1 MNELAFQ
8 LMSLQYELAM
18 KIGGTLDRGDML
30 QSVLETLIRRL
41 DARAAAV
48 FDFKGADAQPRLIA
62 ALPSGWK
69 NGAMHGDALTTPG
82 GTGASRAV
90 CAERLGDGA
99 FRYVF
104 LLPDFGQLELERDA
118 GPLEPSA
125 LRALEPLMAQLG
137 RSARA
142 CTDHAEVETMQR
154 RFSALVATVPEAIF
168 EARIDTEG
176 GIAFDYVSPRAQ
188 DLLGIEPRTLLALPE
203 TLLHRIEEK
212 DRTALVG
219 VLARAAATGEAFDRR
234 VRLDAQALEPR
245 WLLIAGRPRHSD
257 ASGSVR
263 WSGIIQDVTA
273 RELYSES
280 RRQQARDQFDSVL
293 SAIDDA
299 VVGSDVSGCIT
310 YWNKG
315 AERMLGHPAAAVI
328 DQPLSVIVPER
339 LRGAR
344 SSGFAPNVATDERR
358 AFGRPT
364 EMHMLHAAGHEVPVE
379 FILSRSGDAGNV
391 RFFAVLRDLTAR
403 KEAEQRLAFALEVQ
417 QAVAES
423 STLLL
428 SAELDGIDAL
438 LESTLGRLGQ
448 LTRSDRVYI
457 FRFVD
462 GLLYNTHEWCRQGVQ
477 PHKESLQALAPGD
490 FPFFMAP
497 LRAGRT
503 LVIPSVQALPA
514 EAAAERAMLEAQ
526 DVESLI
532 AVPVIFEGAFQGL
545 LGLDNPTTSSV
556 ATLEDLA
563 TPLRVFSEVIAGVL
577 QRAAGERELRAL
589 HLRISGRVA
598 EQRAMLRMSAD
609 LAATRS
615 RDGFY
620 GILNQHLG
628 DALPAAN
635 LTLMTLSQGGR
646 TVRIRPLVTLA
657 NFQTGPYRAS
667 LEASSSALE
676 VDTESLAG
684 RSEWQ
689 ALVRGETVS
698 TEGGTAVPFPDLIDQ
713 DARQESSHFVVVP
726 LIGPDG
732 VLGCFNARF
741 SGEQPLLPQTTDW
754 VEQVG
759 ALLGAHIAA
768 YEAREALQDLNAN
781 LEARV
786 ASRSAAFQAS
796 EERFTTLFDRA
807 PQAMLLLD
815 HAGVVTRSN
824 ARARA
829 LFRIGEDAPADLSF
843 HALLPAQ
850 GADAGTPTLVAAQ
863 RLDGTSFQ
871 AETSL
876 VTVYQDGRPVDIVGV
891 ADVTERIEA
900 QDAIVRSLQEKETLI
915 KEIHHRVKNNLQIIS
930 SLLMLQSDRMP
941 SDAGRELLAES
952 VLRVRSMALI
962 HEQLYGVESLD
973 RIDLG
978 EYARTLA
985 QGLCAT
991 LAPTVRVRVDAGVTD
1006 ITINEAIPLGLILNE
1021 LLTNAFKYG
1030 IAGPGRPERVRRT
1043 GDDCDVQVEVFA
1055 DDSEVRMSV
1064 TDSGDG
1070 LPASVDTAK
1079 ASSLGL
1085 TLIRALAR
1093 QLRGHLTHDV
1103 DGGTRFMIT
1112 CPRWTPD

>member
-18 KIGGTLDRGDML
+18 KIGATLDRGDML
-30 QSVLETLIRRL
+30 KSVLETLIRRL

-48 FDFKGADAQPRLIA
+48 FEVADAQPRLVA
-62 ALPSGWK
+62 ALPGGWK
-69 NGAMHGDALTTPG
+69 PGAMHGDALTAQG
-82 GTGASRAV
+82 GTGAAPAT

-104 LLPDFGQLELERDA
+104 SLPDFGLLELERDG

-125 LRALEPLMAQLG
+125 LRALEPLMAHLG

-168 EARIDTEG
+168 EARIDPEG
-176 GIAFDYVSPRAQ
+176 GIAFEYVSPRAR

-203 TLLHRIEEK
+203 LLLHRIEEG

-234 VRLDAQALEPR
+234 VRLDAQGIEPR
-245 WLLIAGRPRHSD
+245 WLLIAGRPRRSD

-273 RELYSES
+273 RELYAES

-299 VVGSDVSGCIT
+299 VVGSDISGCIT

-328 DQPLSVIVPER
+328 GQPLSVIVPER
-339 LRGAR
+339 LRGAH
-344 SSGFAPNVATDERR
+344 SSGFAPNLATDERR
-358 AFGRPT
+358 VFGRPT
-364 EMHMLHAAGHEVPVE
+364 EMHVLHARGHEVPVE
-379 FILSRSGDAGNV
+379 FILSRSGDAGHV

-428 SAELDGIDAL
+428 SAEPSGIDAL
-438 LESTLGRLGQ
+438 LEATLGRLGQ

-462 GLLYNTHEWCRQGVQ
+462 SLLYNTHEWCRQDVQ

-514 EAAAERAMLEAQ
+514 DAASERAILETQ

-545 LGLDNPTTSSV
+545 LGLDNPTTSSA

-598 EQRAMLRMSAD
+598 EQRAMLRMSGD

-615 RDGFY
+615 RDSFY
-620 GILNQHLG
+620 GILAQHLG

-657 NFQTGPYRAS
+657 NLQKGPYRAS
-667 LEASSSALE
+667 LEARSSALE

-732 VLGCFNARF
+732 VLGCFKARF

-754 VEQVG
+754 VEQIG

-768 YEAREALQDLNAN
+768 HEAREALQDLNAN

-815 HAGVVTRSN
+815 HAGLVTRSN

-843 HALLPAQ
+843 HALLPEH
-850 GADAGTPTLVAAQ
+850 GAGAGAPTLVAAQ

-876 VTVYQDGRPVDIVGV
+876 VTVYQEGRPFDIVGV

-941 SDAGRELLAES
+941 SDAGREFLAES
-952 VLRVRSMALI
+952 VLQVRSMALI

-1030 IAGPGRPERVRRT
+1030 IAGPGMPDRVRRT

-1055 DDSEVRMSV
+1055 DDSEVRMAV
-1064 TDSGDG
+1064 TDSGHG

-1093 QLRGHLTHDV
+1093 QLRGHLAHDV
-1103 DGGTRFMIT
+1103 DGGTRFVIT

>member
-1 MNELAFQ
+1 MQ
-8 LMSLQYELAM
+8 
-18 KIGGTLDRGDML
+18 DRLVQQVIQEMQDRL
-30 QSVLETLIRRL
+30 VQRVILETQDRL
-41 DARAAAV
+41 
-48 FDFKGADAQPRLIA
+48 
-62 ALPSGWK
+62 
-69 NGAMHGDALTTPG
+69 
-82 GTGASRAV
+82 
-90 CAERLGDGA
+90 
-99 FRYVF
+99 
-104 LLPDFGQLELERDA
+104 
-118 GPLEPSA
+118 
-125 LRALEPLMAQLG
+125 
-137 RSARA
+137 
-142 CTDHAEVETMQR
+142 
-154 RFSALVATVPEAIF
+154 
-168 EARIDTEG
+168 
-176 GIAFDYVSPRAQ
+176 
-188 DLLGIEPRTLLALPE
+188 
-203 TLLHRIEEK
+203 
-212 DRTALVG
+212 
-219 VLARAAATGEAFDRR
+219 
-234 VRLDAQALEPR
+234 
-245 WLLIAGRPRHSD
+245 
-257 ASGSVR
+257 
-263 WSGIIQDVTA
+263 
-273 RELYSES
+273 
-280 RRQQARDQFDSVL
+280 
-293 SAIDDA
+293 
-299 VVGSDVSGCIT
+299 
-310 YWNKG
+310 
-315 AERMLGHPAAAVI
+315 
-328 DQPLSVIVPER
+328 
-339 LRGAR
+339 
-344 SSGFAPNVATDERR
+344 
-358 AFGRPT
+358 
-364 EMHMLHAAGHEVPVE
+364 
-379 FILSRSGDAGNV
+379 
-391 RFFAVLRDLTAR
+391 
-403 KEAEQRLAFALEVQ
+403 VQ
-417 QAVAES
+417 QV
-423 STLLL
+423 
-428 SAELDGIDAL
+428 I
-438 LESTLGRLGQ
+438 LEMQDRLVQ
-448 LTRSDRVYI
+448 QVIQEKQDR
-457 FRFVD
+457 
-462 GLLYNTHEWCRQGVQ
+462 LVQ
-477 PHKESLQALAPGD
+477 
-490 FPFFMAP
+490 
-497 LRAGRT
+497 RA
-503 LVIPSVQALPA
+503 I
-514 EAAAERAMLEAQ
+514 LETQ

-545 LGLDNPTTSSV
+545 LGLDNPTTSSA

-620 GILNQHLG
+620 GILGQHLG

-657 NFQTGPYRAS
+657 NLQTGPYRAS
-667 LEASSSALE
+667 LEARSSALE

-732 VLGCFNARF
+732 VLGCFKARF

-768 YEAREALQDLNAN
+768 HEAREALQDLNAN

-815 HAGVVTRSN
+815 HAGLVTRSN

-843 HALLPAQ
+843 HALLPEH
-850 GADAGTPTLVAAQ
+850 GAGAGAPTLVAAQ

-876 VTVYQDGRPVDIVGV
+876 VTVYQEGRPFDIVGV

-941 SDAGRELLAES
+941 SDAGREFLAES
-952 VLRVRSMALI
+952 VLQVRSMALI

-1030 IAGPGRPERVRRT
+1030 LPFGPRT
-1043 GDDCDVQVEVFA
+1043 GDWDVRVVVGSEDDRVRLEVCD
-1055 DDSEVRMSV
+1055 R
-1064 TDSGDG
+1064 GPG
-1070 LPASVDTAK
+1070 LPGSFDPER
-1079 ASSLGL
+1079 SQSLGL
-1085 TLIRALAR
+1085 HLVRSLTR
-1093 QLRGHLTHDV
+1093 QLRGHLSWTN
-1103 DGGTRFMIT
+1103 TRAGACLSFT
-1112 CPRWTPD
+1112 CPRVLA